1 MSETHNSVIAVI
13 GIDIGKNSF
22 HVVGLDGRGAIALRQ
37 KWSRGQLEM
46 RLANMPA
53 CLIGMEACVGA
64 HHLNRRL
71 STSRVPSTFP
81 GVSMIR
87 HFGRGFALK
96 RRRNDSMETPQ
107 PCHKITRAAPREPSL
122 LVQALRRAMPYF
134 SPGPRVYYP
143 WAKYNR

>member
-1 MSETHNSVIAVI
+1 MSEKHNSVIAVI

-64 HHLNRRL
+64 LHLNRRL
-71 STSRVPSTFP
+71 STSRVPKH
-81 GVSMIR
+81 VSGGIDDSAFWER
-87 HFGRGFALK
+87 ICAEASPQRLNGNTATLPQDQTRGPARTELAC
-96 RRRNDSMETPQ
+96 SGP
-107 PCHKITRAAPREPSL
+107 PSSN
-122 LVQALRRAMPYF
+122 AIF
-134 SPGPRVYYP
+134 FPGPRVYYP